1 MNTQQQAKPN
11 FIVQVDRPVELAF
24 EIGGKRF
31 WQFVDPMNTPCLRG
45 LSALTVYDE
54 LRMRTTY
61 EHLEKENEFMTERFK
76 KLEEALDG
84 KNGRIQ
90 LSKAFEQIRA
100 MKEVVAYRKE
110 RMQIMINADLIYKL
124 ASVVFFTEEEN
135 PYKYDHEYAKKKIE
149 LWKQHEGMYDFF
161 LREPLIRL
169 LPFLEELQ
177 GTSPTSLEAMAKVAS
192 RIVQFQLNTLGGT
205 PSS

>member
-31 WQFVDPMNTPCLRG
+31 WQFVDPMGTPCLRAI
-45 LSALTVYDE
+45 SAVTVYDE
-54 LRMRTTY
+54 LNMRTTY
-61 EHLEKENEFMTERFK
+61 KHLEKENEIMTEK
-76 KLEEALDG
+76 IAKLKESLDG
-84 KNGRIQ
+84 KTGKIQ
-90 LSKAFEQIRA
+90 LSKAFEMIS
-100 MKEVVAYRKE
+100 KIEEVVLYRKE
-110 RMQIMINADLIYKL
+110 RMQIMIRADLIYKL

-135 PYKYDHEYAKKKIE
+135 PYKYDHEYAKKKID

-169 LPFLEELQ
+169 LPFLEELR
-177 GTSPTSLEAMAKVAS
+177 GTSPISLEAMAKVAS
-192 RIVQFQLNTLGGT
+192 RIVQFQLNALGGT